1 MTSKEIREARNG
13 IMEFLNKLDC
23 PAEVKRLML
32 GDIVQDMERA
42 AFEEINAQVRAANAK
57 KEEMEKKGKSEG
69 VKKSE

>member
-32 GDIVQDMERA
+32 ADIMQDMERA

-57 KEEMEKKGKSEG
+57 KDGSAEEKKEAGK
-69 VKKSE
+69 K